1 MIGLA
6 VILIA
11 WGYFQVINA
20 RNKKHWKVLQ
30 EYNQNI
36 RKEEK
41 RRIRQQKLSEARIP
55 GVLYLSDYRRSSKQ
69 VVK

>member
-1 MIGLA
+1 MIGLV
-6 VILIA
+6 VIVIA

-20 RNKKHWKVLQ
+20 RNKKHWAVLQ

-41 RRIRQQKLSEARIP
+41 RRLRQQKLSTARYP
-55 GVLYLSDYRRSSKQ
+55 GVLYMSDYRQSPKK